1 MLSRSYFI
9 PTSTAQ
15 SGALFAI
22 AAYFMWGLA
31 PMYFKALLEV
41 PALEILMHRVVWSA
55 VVLGVLIVVFTQ
67 SGKVVQ
73 ACRSP
78 KILGTLVLSGLI
90 LGFNWGLFIWAVN
103 NDHLLE
109 ASLGYY
115 INPLFNVLFG
125 FVFLGERFRRL
136 QQIAVGMAV
145 VGVAILVLTFGDVPV
160 IALALAASFSI
171 YGLIRKQIAVDS
183 MPGLFIETL
192 LMLPFALLF
201 WLNTDSPTID
211 FTVNSFELN
220 TLLILAGVV
229 TTAPLLCFTAA
240 ARRIRYSTLG
250 FFQYIGPSLMFVLA
264 VFLYH
269 EPFTLDRIVTFAL
282 VWSALGVFAYD
293 AWRDARS
300 SKN

>member
-1 MLSRSYFI
+1 MSFS
-9 PTSTAQ
+9 
-15 SGALFAI
+15 
-22 AAYFMWGLA
+22 
-31 PMYFKALLEV
+31 
-41 PALEILMHRVVWSA
+41 
-55 VVLGVLIVVFTQ
+55 
-67 SGKVVQ
+67 
-73 ACRSP
+73 

-201 WLNTDSPTID
+201 WINTDSPTID

-250 FFQYIGPSLMFVLA
+250 FFQYIGPTLMFVLA

-282 VWSALGVFAYD
+282 VWSALGIFAYD